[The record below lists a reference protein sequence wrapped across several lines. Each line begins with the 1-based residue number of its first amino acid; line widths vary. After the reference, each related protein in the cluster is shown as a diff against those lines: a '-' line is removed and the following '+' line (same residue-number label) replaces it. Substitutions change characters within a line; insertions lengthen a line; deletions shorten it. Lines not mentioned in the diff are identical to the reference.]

1 MQARLYVIDKFCPE
15 GGKNRILRN
24 KALAKIYKEAGDR
37 WLFDRDFAASRKNY
51 LMSLRYWPFSMWP
64 VINLCKCILRFKVQ
78 DKRMGTDL

>member
-37 WLFDRDFAASRKNY
+37 WLFDRDFTASRKNY
-51 LMSLRYWPFSMWP
+51 LMSLRYWPFSMWLF
-64 VINLCKCILRFKVQ
+64 INLIKAVLKVNV
-78 DKRMGTDL
+78 KEGNPCMG